1 MAGSY
6 ERSISDGPCAEGR
19 CAKLLTNGESPVQEL
34 FFAIWAMTF
43 AFTLN
48 LRFKQI
54 RLC

>member
-6 ERSISDGPCAEGR
+6 ERSISDGPCAEDR
-19 CAKLLTNGESPVQEL
+19 CAKLPAKGESPVQEII
-34 FFAIWAMTF
+34 FAISAMKF

-54 RLC
+54 GLC